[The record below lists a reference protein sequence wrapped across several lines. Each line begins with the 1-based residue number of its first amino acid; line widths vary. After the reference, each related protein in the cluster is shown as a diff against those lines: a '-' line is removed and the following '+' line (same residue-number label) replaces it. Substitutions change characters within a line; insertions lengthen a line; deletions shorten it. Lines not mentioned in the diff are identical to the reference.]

1 MNPSKFA
8 KHYMWLVV
16 GLGALSALIALHRL
30 PILSLGFQFLI
41 LAGFT
46 ILCGSRVSIR
56 FPFIKSAVSISDVFI
71 FLTMLL
77 FGGEAAIL
85 LGGIEAWAASFRVA
99 KKHLT
104 RAFNGAAMV
113 LSTLVT
119 VEIMRLCFGRLG
131 QLAESGFSS
140 KLIVATSVMAI
151 VQYLVN
157 SGLVAVAGALRLGQ
171 PVLKIWKEHYLWTCI
186 TYFAGAVMAA
196 ATAVLIQQFGFT
208 AFLAVMPLLGIVY
221 FTYFT
226 YLQNVESS
234 KAQVEQTNRHI
245 DEMRQSE
252 ERFRGAFDHAPIG
265 MALVATDG
273 LFLQSNE
280 SLHEIL
286 GYSEEELR
294 AMNFQALTHSD
305 DREPF
310 QHGFAQV
317 VAGESP
323 TWQMEKRYLH
333 KSGREVWALVGISLS
348 LEAQSNVP
356 CLIFQIQDITDRRNA
371 EAKLMHDALHDGLT
385 GLPNRVLF
393 MDHLQKTVA
402 RAKRNPNLLFA
413 VLFIDLDRFKI
424 INDSLGHQAGDELL
438 IEVSQRLIRST
449 RQTDT
454 VARLGGDEFTI
465 LLEDV
470 ADLSK
475 TLEVADRVLHALA
488 EPVVLCGQ
496 DSWTRGSIGIAMYK
510 PDYADAAAILRD
522 ADTAMYQAKANGK
535 GRYELFN
542 EAMHTHVLKRMKLE
556 ADLRRAVERQE
567 FCLHYQPIVALES
580 GKLAGFEAL
589 VRWQHPEGQMI
600 SPADFIPIAEE
611 TSLIIP
617 LGEWVLQEA
626 TRQMRAWQEEF
637 SLSQA
642 LTISVNLSSKQFA
655 DDALLEKIL
664 RVLAETGLAPHCLK
678 LELTESV
685 VMEKIETTSAMLKQ
699 LRQLGIQLSIDDFGT
714 GYSSLSY
721 LARLPLDTLKIDRS
735 FIHQMGDN
743 EENAEVVKA
752 IILLAR
758 ALGLE
763 VVAEGVETPDQLRQL
778 QMLHCGHAQG
788 YLFSR
793 PVEAAVAAKLIE
805 EFQHP
810 CGLRWEQ
817 EFPPRAELSASYSG
831 YAR

>member
-1 MNPSKFA
+1 
-8 KHYMWLVV
+8 
-16 GLGALSALIALHRL
+16 
-30 PILSLGFQFLI
+30 
-41 LAGFT
+41 
-46 ILCGSRVSIR
+46 
-56 FPFIKSAVSISDVFI
+56 
-71 FLTMLL
+71 
-77 FGGEAAIL
+77 
-85 LGGIEAWAASFRVA
+85 AASFRIS

-104 RAFNGAAMV
+104 RAFNGAAMA
-113 LSTLVT
+113 LSSFVT
-119 VEIMRLCFGRLG
+119 VEVLRLFFGRLVSV
-131 QLAESGFSS
+131 ADSGMTS
-140 KLIVATSVMAI
+140 KLVVATCVMAI

-171 PVLKIWKEHYLWTCI
+171 PILTIWKEHYLWTCI
-186 TYFAGAVMAA
+186 TYFAGALMAA
-196 ATAVLIQQFGFT
+196 ATAVMIQKVGFT
-208 AFLAVMPLLGIVY
+208 AFLAVTPLLGIVY
-221 FTYFT
+221 FTYIM
-226 YLQNVESS
+226 YLQNVQSS
-234 KAQVEQTNRHI
+234 KAQAEQAERHME
-245 DEMRQSE
+245 EMRKSE

-273 LFLQSNE
+273 QFLQSND
-280 SLHEIL
+280 SLHKIL
-286 GYSEEELR
+286 GFSEEDLL
-294 AMNFQALTHSD
+294 ATNFQALTHPD
-305 DREPF
+305 DLETF
-310 QHGFAQV
+310 QIGFLQV
-317 VAGESP
+317 VAGKLP

-356 CLIFQIQDITDRRNA
+356 CLIFQIQDITDRRYA

-393 MDHLQKTVA
+393 MDHLQKTLA
-402 RAKRNPNLLFA
+402 RVRRNPHQMFA

-475 TLEVADRVLHALA
+475 TIEVADRVLRALA

-510 PDYADAAAILRD
+510 PEYTDAAAILRD

-535 GRYELFN
+535 GRYEIFN
-542 EAMHTHVLKRMKLE
+542 EDMHSLMLKRIKLE
-556 ADLRRAVERQE
+556 ADLRHAVERQE
-567 FCLHYQPIVALES
+567 FCLHYQPVISLVS

-589 VRWQHPEGQMI
+589 VRWQHPDGRMI
-600 SPADFIPIAEE
+600 PPSDFIPIAEE
-611 TSLIIP
+611 TGLIIP
-617 LGEWVLQEA
+617 LGEWVLREA
-626 TRQMRAWQEEF
+626 TRQMQAWLEQF
-637 SLSQA
+637 ALPQSL
-642 LTISVNLSSKQFA
+642 TVSVNLSSKQFA
-655 DDALLEKIL
+655 DASLSEKIM
-664 RVLAETGLAPHCLK
+664 RILAETGLAPHCLK

-685 VMEKIETTSAMLKQ
+685 VMERIETTSAMLKQ

-735 FIHQMGDN
+735 FVNQMREN

-752 IILLAR
+752 IIMLAR

-763 VVAEGVETPDQLRQL
+763 VVAEGVETLEQFRQL
-778 QMLHCGHAQG
+778 QMLQCGYAQG

-793 PVEAAVAAKLIE
+793 PMEVAGAERLINEMLCPSAFDRKHLFHRSEDWQFTYNSLKL
-805 EFQHP
+805 
-810 CGLRWEQ
+810 
-817 EFPPRAELSASYSG
+817 
-831 YAR
+831 